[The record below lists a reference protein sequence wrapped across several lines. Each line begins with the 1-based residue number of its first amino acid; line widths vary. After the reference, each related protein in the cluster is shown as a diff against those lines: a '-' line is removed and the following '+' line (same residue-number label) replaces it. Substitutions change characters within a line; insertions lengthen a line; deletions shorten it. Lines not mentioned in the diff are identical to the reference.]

1 MGLLVR
7 NGVSSV
13 KILSLLLEGGREG
26 LQNFGFLCGSGF
38 FSIGDELLFHGA
50 FLVRS
55 GFLSNNPPLGFA
67 ILKT

>member
-1 MGLLVR
+1 M
-7 NGVSSV
+7 
-13 KILSLLLEGGREG
+13 KILSLLLGGGEG
-26 LQNFGFLCGSGF
+26 LQNFGFLWGSGF
-38 FSIGDELLFHGA
+38 LSFGDGLFFHGV